1 MSTRQQA
8 DENTI
13 DYVLLADNDFGD
25 FLAHLIEVA
34 SCELKS
40 GVGRHLSILDL
51 IGALR
56 LREVTLKLTCMLP
69 VNPSSDPAQQRLTQ
83 LRNGL
88 LSLHKILLDSERAR
102 YERDVARISSS
113 GELLNLV
120 LYDPWFAWLHE
131 LSELV
136 VLIDETLDAKEPPNG
151 IDAERLVAQA
161 RELVAPNENG
171 AGFRK
176 SYFEAM
182 QNDPDVVLAHG
193 QARKLLS
200 SLG

>member
-1 MSTRQQA
+1 
-8 DENTI
+8 
-13 DYVLLADNDFGD
+13 
-25 FLAHLIEVA
+25 
-34 SCELKS
+34 
-40 GVGRHLSILDL
+40 
-51 IGALR
+51 
-56 LREVTLKLTCMLP
+56 MLP

-88 LSLHKILLDSERAR
+88 LTLHKTLLDSERAR
-102 YERDVARISSS
+102 YERDVERISSS
-113 GELLNLV
+113 GQLLNLV

-151 IDAERLVAQA
+151 IDAERLITQA

-176 SYFEAM
+176 SYFDAM